1 MCTNQWTS
9 PCECVLDQWVPFVR
23 EASRPKGSVRPP
35 VKVSRQTGAKTTQV
49 NLSPLGYQL
58 SDKSPQIPL
67 PQRVLLTPGTTVP
80 YQRALVVIVEC
91 LYRSYKPTRP
101 TAAQPTPAMTQSN
114 WIHAVGG
121 GGNKHIRKHP
131 KHRRPPDPTAEPEAR
146 EEPINAQASKRSA
159 QTPKRLPFWY
169 ARFPSLAKPLPCFTS
184 QAKHAKAQPN
194 RERESKQI

>member
-1 MCTNQWTS
+1 MPPPWGHPGQAAQLQPSCRQLRNGLTHGRRHRCVTS
-9 PCECVLDQWVPFVR
+9 VVTLQ
-23 EASRPKGSVRPP
+23 
-35 VKVSRQTGAKTTQV
+35 
-49 NLSPLGYQL
+49 
-58 SDKSPQIPL
+58 
-67 PQRVLLTPGTTVP
+67 

-146 EEPINAQASKRSA
+146 DREVSRRQCRQA

-169 ARFPSLAKPLPCFTS
+169 ARFPSLGKPLPCFTS

-194 RERESKQI
+194 RERESSKSKSIPWCPHHGATQGKQPSCRQLRSGLTAWP

>member
-1 MCTNQWTS
+1 MYVCIIT
-9 PCECVLDQWVPFVR
+9 
-23 EASRPKGSVRPP
+23 RPNIYWYR
-35 VKVSRQTGAKTTQV
+35 
-49 NLSPLGYQL
+49 
-58 SDKSPQIPL
+58 
-67 PQRVLLTPGTTVP
+67 RV
-80 YQRALVVIVEC
+80 LVVIVEC

-146 EEPINAQASKRSA
+146 EEPINAQAPKRSA

-169 ARFPSLAKPLPCFTS
+169 AVFLPWQNRSLAS
-184 QAKHAKAQPN
+184 QAKPSMLKHNPI
-194 RERESKQI
+194 ERENPSKSKSIPWCPHHGATQGKQPSCRQLRSGLTAWP